1 MQPSCRATYT
11 SSSSLQIVPK
21 RGDRFEQQ
29 DVAIE
34 RFRRFASEKNIH
46 ITLVVHPRKED
57 EGIRLGLSSIF
68 GSAKATQEADLV
80 MILQNDGEVKYLDV
94 RKNRYDGE
102 LGIVP
107 LSFSQHTSAFY
118 EDPDLMATIKQR
130 MANSA
135 ASNKRSFGR

>member
-1 MQPSCRATYT
+1 
-11 SSSSLQIVPK
+11 
-21 RGDRFEQQ
+21 
-29 DVAIE
+29 VAIE

-46 ITLVVHPRKED
+46 VTLVVHPRKED
-57 EGIRLGLSSIF
+57 EGTRLGLSSIF

-80 MILQNDGEVKYLDV
+80 LILQNDGEVKYLDV

-118 EDPDLMATIKQR
+118 EDPDLLATVKQR
-130 MANSA
+130 MAA
-135 ASNKRSFGR
+135 AATKGSYGR